1 MSRLRTMLGAIIV
14 GLLLVGCAA
23 GPGPLIEGAGPVVRD
38 ERPAAGVRAV
48 EYGAFGNL
56 EIVQGDDEGLTVMAQ
71 SNILPNIVSAIDGDT
86 MRIYFDG
93 NIHPTYGLQ
102 MRLTVRELHSIVA
115 GGAGNISVSRL
126 SGDSLSVKISGGN
139 SVTVAGKVYEQDVTL
154 SASGSYDGSALESQR
169 ATVTIDGFAS
179 AVVRVDEQLR
189 ANISGNGSV
198 EYFGQPRV
206 IDDITG
212 FGQVMRR
219 TIP

>member
-1 MSRLRTMLGAIIV
+1 VSRLHILIGAIIV
-14 GLLLVGCAA
+14 VLLLGGCAA
-23 GPGPLIEGAGPVVRD
+23 NTGTLIEGSGPVVRD
-38 ERPAAGVRAV
+38 ERPAEGVRAV
-48 EYGAFGNL
+48 EFGAFGNL
-56 EIVQGDDEGLTVMAQ
+56 EIVQGEEEGLTVMAQ
-71 SNILPNIVSAIDGDT
+71 GNILPYIVSAIDGDT

-102 MRLTVRELHSIVA
+102 MRLKVRELRSIVA
-115 GGAGNISVSRL
+115 GGAGNISVSGL
-126 SGDSLSVKISGGN
+126 SGDSLSIKVTGGN
-139 SVTVAGKVYEQDVTL
+139 SVMVEGQVYEQDVTL

-169 ATVTIDGFAS
+169 ATVTIDGFAN
-179 AVVRVDEQLR
+179 AVVRVEEQLR

-206 IDDITG
+206 IDNITG